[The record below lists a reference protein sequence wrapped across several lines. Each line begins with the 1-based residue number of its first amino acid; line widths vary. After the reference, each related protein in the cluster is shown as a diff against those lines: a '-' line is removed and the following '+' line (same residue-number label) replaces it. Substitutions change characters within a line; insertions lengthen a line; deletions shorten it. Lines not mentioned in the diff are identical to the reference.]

1 MGIQDRDWYWKDQD
15 AKRRAELEAAAAAK
29 ASHRAA
35 RDPAALIR
43 RVNRSKTP
51 KLWGADWHWSIQLL
65 VWLCIAVLLLL
76 AWRLVR

>member
-1 MGIQDRDWYWKDQD
+1 MGIQDREWYWKDRD
-15 AKRRAELEAAAAAK
+15 EKARAQREAAAAAPTTRK
-29 ASHRAA
+29 TSIPDALLNRANSTQ
-35 RDPAALIR
+35 P
-43 RVNRSKTP
+43 P